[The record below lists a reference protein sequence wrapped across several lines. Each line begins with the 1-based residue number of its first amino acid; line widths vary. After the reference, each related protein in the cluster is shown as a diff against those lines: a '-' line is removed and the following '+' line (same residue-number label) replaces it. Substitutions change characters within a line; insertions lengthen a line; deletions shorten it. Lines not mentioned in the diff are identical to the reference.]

1 MNKLNAIFLFSLFS
15 LLCGHLYSHTK
26 ENRFI
31 ACESTYSKSTQYT
44 DESQLKGRCVDVIHT
59 LLKSNTNDSV
69 AIDIFKEDCKIT
81 NMPLAQKQALLKK
94 NYKDIIAFFERKENA
109 KYQCEPKKPFKCP
122 DPVLL
127 IEP

>member
-1 MNKLNAIFLFSLFS
+1 MRSLKRILFAGILFCAAITTLS
-15 LLCGHLYSHTK
+15 
-26 ENRFI
+26 
-31 ACESTYSKSTQYT
+31 AQSTVSMPLDGKC
-44 DESQLKGRCVDVIHT
+44 KDVI
-59 LLKSNTNDSV
+59 KSLRNLSTNDSI

-109 KYQCEPKKPFKCP
+109 KYQCEPKKPFKRP

-127 IEP
+127 IE